1 MDCSQTRDLVQVL
14 ALPPEEF
21 VSSWCAIDLS
31 ISEEDATLVY
41 DPFHAAGAVMTSLRS
56 SEPCALSASAD
67 LDSSSD
73 EANDACAL
81 KRNCISPATHA
92 QQRTA
97 SLVNILA
104 NLHCNAPSICKGYKH
119 TQIS

>member
-31 ISEEDATLVY
+31 TSEEDAILVY
-41 DPFHAAGAVMTSLRS
+41 DPFHAAGAVMASLRS
-56 SEPCALSASAD
+56 SEPCALLAD
-67 LDSSSD
+67 LDGSSD
-73 EANDACAL
+73 EGNDACAL
-81 KRNCISPATHA
+81 KRIRMSPATHA

-104 NLHCNAPSICKGYKH
+104 NLHCNAPSICRGYKH